1 LQHQFEVGAKV
12 YSQRYGVGEVLT
24 VEGFGDAEKL
34 TIRFDAAGT
43 LVLMP
48 STHNLEPA
56 APPVKPA
63 APPAQV
69 PSPAP
74 AVPHV
79 VGSAVPAS
87 GISGEALKEAVREV
101 LREELGFGETRMME
115 RWKGG
120 RMILKPARGDQKEKE
135 IPLDDFFHKIV
146 MLRDRLRVLEQKINA
161 HAGMSAAEKVE
172 LQQYITRIYGSLTTF
187 NVLFAD
193 REDWFVGQKGEG

>member
-1 LQHQFEVGAKV
+1 
-12 YSQRYGVGEVLT
+12 
-24 VEGFGDAEKL
+24 
-34 TIRFDAAGT
+34 
-43 LVLMP
+43 M
-48 STHNLEPA
+48 
-56 APPVKPA
+56 
-63 APPAQV
+63 
-69 PSPAP
+69 
-74 AVPHV
+74 
-79 VGSAVPAS
+79 GSAVPAS
-87 GISGEALKEAVREV
+87 GPVSAEALKSALRDL

-120 RMILKPARGDQKEKE
+120 RMILKPARDDQKEKE

-161 HAGMSAAEKVE
+161 HAAMSAAEKVE

>member
-24 VEGFGDAEKL
+24 VEGFGDAERL

-48 STHNLEPA
+48 STHNLEA
-56 APPVKPA
+56 AVPPPSA
-63 APPAQV
+63 ARKTPPT
-69 PSPAP
+69 PSPTLM
-74 AVPHV
+74 
-79 VGSAVPAS
+79 GSAVPAS
-87 GISGEALKEAVREV
+87 GPVSAEALKSALRDL

-120 RMILKPARGDQKEKE
+120 RMILKPARDDQKEKE

-161 HAGMSAAEKVE
+161 HAAMSAAEKVE